1 MDARRPEK
9 AEPGLQIGGLVI
21 EAAQGAPGPRIQR
34 TGRNDDRRPPRCMSD
49 HIAAGVRRERKARLG
64 QQVDIMLQ
72 PIGYSEVPHRRAEQP
87 CVEREK
93 MRDHALDPLPVRGRI
108 LRSEEHTSELQSLM
122 RISYAVFCLKK
133 KTQ

>member
-72 PIGYSEVPHRRAEQP
+72 PLG
-87 CVEREK
+87 
-93 MRDHALDPLPVRGRI
+93 
-108 LRSEEHTSELQSLM
+108 RSEERRGGKEWVSKCRSGWSPLP
-122 RISYAVFCLKK
+122 
-133 KTQ
+133 

>member
-72 PIGYSEVPHRRAEQP
+72 PIGYSEVPQDRKS
-87 CVEREK
+87 VGVGKSVSERVDLGGS
-93 MRDHALDPLPVRGRI
+93 RLI
-108 LRSEEHTSELQSLM
+108 
-122 RISYAVFCLKK
+122 KK
-133 KTQ
+133 KRKYRTN